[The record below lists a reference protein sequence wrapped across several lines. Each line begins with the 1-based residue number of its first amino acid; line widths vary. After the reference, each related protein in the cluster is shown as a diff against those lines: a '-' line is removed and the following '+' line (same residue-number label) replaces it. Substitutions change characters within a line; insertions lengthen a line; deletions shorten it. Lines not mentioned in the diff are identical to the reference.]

1 MAMAKRTQEDDE
13 CKHLIYPAESCTMC
27 FPRVSTR
34 HVGSRQR
41 DPFTAFGD
49 ENMIAEFDGSCPQ
62 CQGRIEKGLDEI
74 VLYRGDWVH
83 SECAR
88 D

>member
-1 MAMAKRTQEDDE
+1 MLGKFSDPDDE

-27 FPRVSTR
+27 FPKVSVS
-34 HVGSRQR
+34 HVPRR
-41 DPFTAFGD
+41 DPFVMSTFGGSAVV
-49 ENMIAEFDGSCPQ
+49 AEFDGTCPQ
-62 CQGRIEKGLDEI
+62 CQGRIERNLDE
-74 VLYRGDWVH
+74 VVMYRGDWVH